1 MQTITHKVDFCVIGG
16 GLAGICAAITA
27 ARHGVKT
34 LIMQERPVF
43 GGNASSEIRMW
54 VCGAPGCM
62 ETGIVEELRLE
73 NLNRNPHVNFS
84 IWDSILFEKVR
95 FQENLTSLLNCS
107 CQSAETEDNC
117 IKSVTGWQMTT
128 QTFHKVE
135 AKYFADCSGDSIL
148 APLSGAE
155 FRIGR
160 EDKNEFSES
169 LAHDNADRQTMGM
182 SCLIQAREYDSPR
195 KFVPPPWAHIYE
207 EHEMTHRNHSVAGL
221 QNFWWLELGG
231 DQDSIADSETL
242 RDELLKTAFGIW
254 DHIKNRGDHHAEN
267 WELEWVGFLPG
278 KRESRRCIG
287 DHILNQNDMISGGNF
302 PDTIAYGGWPV
313 DDHHPAGFNHRG
325 APNRNIILD
334 KIYGIPLRCLYSK
347 NIKNLFFA
355 GRNISTTH
363 IGLSSCRV
371 MATCATLGQAVGAA
385 VCTAVEN
392 GYISPRET
400 AQKHIR
406 EVQKI
411 LLDDDCYLPGFARE
425 IPEICRRAKLSAS
438 GGDPE
443 VLRNGIDRELDGNEN
458 FWHCQEN
465 SFVQY
470 DFEKEQ
476 ELHEVRIVFNSDL
489 SRPHLNIR
497 ALYFLNDGTFS
508 PPETLVED
516 FDIIADGKVIAQI
529 KGNFQRLVKIPVSV
543 KAKSLKLV
551 IRKIRSN
558 QTRCGVFSFDA
569 R

>member
-1 MQTITHKVDFCVIGG
+1 M
-16 GLAGICAAITA
+16 
-27 ARHGVKT
+27 
-34 LIMQERPVF
+34 
-43 GGNASSEIRMW
+43 
-54 VCGAPGCM
+54 
-62 ETGIVEELRLE
+62 
-73 NLNRNPHVNFS
+73 
-84 IWDSILFEKVR
+84 
-95 FQENLTSLLNCS
+95 
-107 CQSAETEDNC
+107 
-117 IKSVTGWQMTT
+117 
-128 QTFHKVE
+128 
-135 AKYFADCSGDSIL
+135 
-148 APLSGAE
+148 
-155 FRIGR
+155 
-160 EDKNEFSES
+160 
-169 LAHDNADRQTMGM
+169 
-182 SCLIQAREYDSPR
+182 
-195 KFVPPPWAHIYE
+195 AHIYE

-302 PDTIAYGGWPV
+302 PETIAYGGWPV
-313 DDHHPAGFNHRG
+313 DDHHPAGFKHCG

-347 NIKNLFFA
+347 NVKNLFFA

-392 GYISPRET
+392 GYLSPRET
-400 AQKHIR
+400 AQNHTK
-406 EVQKI
+406 EVQKL

-476 ELHEVRIVFNSDL
+476 ELHKVRIVFNSDL

-529 KGNFQRLVKIPVSV
+529 KGNFQRLVRIPVSV
-543 KAKSLKLV
+543 TAKSLKLV
-551 IRKIRSN
+551 IRKTRSN
-558 QTRCGVFSFDA
+558 QTECGVFSFDA